1 MDDDLLH
8 AYLEGPG
15 GGVKGLPHIVYPG
28 DAIESLFDMV
38 PKALEDYLDC
48 HHEDDEEDE
57 EDLEAI
63 QEDDEEDA
71 E

>member
-1 MDDDLLH
+1 MEDDLEH
-8 AYLEGPG
+8 AYLESQGNG
-15 GGVKGLPHIVYPG
+15 GEGLPHIVYPG

-48 HHEDDEEDE
+48 HHEDDEEDSQ
-57 EDLEAI
+57 DLEAI

>member
-1 MDDDLLH
+1 
-8 AYLEGPG
+8 
-15 GGVKGLPHIVYPG
+15 VKGLPHIVYPG